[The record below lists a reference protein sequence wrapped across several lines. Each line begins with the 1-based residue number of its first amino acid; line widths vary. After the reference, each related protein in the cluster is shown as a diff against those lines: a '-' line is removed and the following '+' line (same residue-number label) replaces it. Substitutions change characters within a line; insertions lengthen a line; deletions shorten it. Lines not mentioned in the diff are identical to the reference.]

1 MASRQWMECIFM
13 LNYLV
18 FIKLIDL
25 TLLFAHL
32 SLNHLIILYQTELY
46 SADDELLISIL
57 GLDKEPSD
65 KKKKKERKSPN
76 GDKKEPTKLKLI
88 NETDQPLAEFQLKV
102 REENLA
108 KLEEERRLEKKTTF
122 ERFLKLINRQ
132 EVNFDKDF
140 LNVMNQV
147 PLISDD
153 MLQQENRNKLYD
165 QKELELAG
173 KFLLKTP
180 NKSEYFFPSVSV

>member
-1 MASRQWMECIFM
+1 MH
-13 LNYLV
+13 
-18 FIKLIDL
+18 
-25 TLLFAHL
+25 TLH
-32 SLNHLIILYQTELY
+32 HLIILYQTELY

-102 REENLA
+102 CEENLA